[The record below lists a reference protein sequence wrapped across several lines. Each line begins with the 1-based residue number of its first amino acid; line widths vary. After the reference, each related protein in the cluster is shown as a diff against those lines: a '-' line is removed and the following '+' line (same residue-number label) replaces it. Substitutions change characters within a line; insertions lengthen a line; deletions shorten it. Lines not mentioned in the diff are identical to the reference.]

1 MKLAHLSKPDLPRE
15 KLIRYGPGKL
25 RDFELLAIILG
36 SGTKGKNV
44 LELSRE
50 ILKRWRE
57 PGLGSATLDELTQIR
72 GLGRVKAGEIVACLE
87 LGRRVLKDKQAVLLL
102 TPKDVW
108 ERMVDVRESKKEHL
122 VVFYLDSHSQETRR
136 DIVSVGTI
144 DATMAHPREVFEEA
158 IKHNAGS
165 ILLAHNHPSGDTTPS
180 QADLEITKKIASAG
194 KLLDI
199 ELVDHVIVTKSS
211 WKSILSGIYG

>member
-1 MKLAHLSKPDLPRE
+1 MKLAHLAKPDLPRE

-180 QADLEITKKIASAG
+180 HADLEITKKIASAG